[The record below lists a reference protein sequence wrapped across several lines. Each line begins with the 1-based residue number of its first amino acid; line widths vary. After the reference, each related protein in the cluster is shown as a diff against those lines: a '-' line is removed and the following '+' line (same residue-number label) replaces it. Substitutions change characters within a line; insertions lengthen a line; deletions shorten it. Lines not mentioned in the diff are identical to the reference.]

1 MLNPVSKSKNY
12 FFSYLSIWVVI
23 ISIHTL
29 ILNFFYGI
37 NGMISL
43 SDSIIFNLSFMIIGY
58 ALWFVIRFNLKEK
71 PSVFDV
77 IFNHLLVAIVVI
89 ALWLAI
95 SYFSLNSL
103 YGNNQDYMDFL
114 NSSLAWRAVM
124 GLFYY
129 LLFVMFYYLILYY
142 DDLQEKMA
150 MENKLQNLVT
160 QAELD
165 ALKSQINPHF
175 LFNSLNSIS
184 SLTITSPEKAQE
196 MVIKL
201 SDFLRYSL
209 SHDKNEKTSL
219 KTEFENLKRYL
230 DIEKVRFGKR
240 LNFIYDIPES
250 CSQVQIPNMI
260 LQPLIE
266 NAIKHGVYKSF
277 DEVRV
282 EIRCFEENDYIVIE
296 ISNDYDPDTRKPKGE
311 GVGLKNIRKRLQLIY
326 LRADLLETKADKM
339 IFTAHLKI
347 PKLNDQHIT
356 KSEL

>member
-1 MLNPVSKSKNY
+1 MLNPVSKNKNY
-12 FFSYLSIWVVI
+12 FLSYISIWLVI

-29 ILNFFYGI
+29 ILNLFYGI

-43 SDSIIFNLSFMIIGY
+43 SDSIIFNLTFMLIGY

-71 PSVFDV
+71 PSVFDM

-89 ALWLAI
+89 AIWLAVG
-95 SYFSLNSL
+95 YFSLASL
-103 YGNNQDYMDFL
+103 YGDHQNYMIFL
-114 NSSLAWRAVM
+114 SSSLPWRAVT

-142 DDLQEKMA
+142 DDLQEKLA
-150 MENKLQNLVT
+150 MESKLQNLVT
-160 QAELD
+160 QAELE

-184 SLTITSPEKAQE
+184 SLTITSPAKAQE

-209 SHDKNEKTSL
+209 SHDRNEKTSL
-219 KTEFENLKRYL
+219 KEEFKNLKRYL

-240 LNFIYDIPES
+240 LNFVYDIPEN
-250 CSQVQIPNMI
+250 CNQTQIPNMI

-282 EIRCFEENDYIVIE
+282 EIRCMEENDYIVIE

-311 GVGLKNIRKRLQLIY
+311 GIGLKNIRKRLQLIY
-326 LRADLLETKADKM
+326 LRTDLLETLAEKMVFKAR
-339 IFTAHLKI
+339 LKI
-347 PKLNDQHIT
+347 PRSNN
-356 KSEL
+356 